1 MKFSQFIVT
10 FALKLLLD
18 EQNDYLL
25 SNNTCL
31 LAYSDF
37 IKWEFPTRPFYIRS
51 IPTEHS
57 ILKLSMK
64 ENQGQKGRE
73 KIQSLIECLLSD
85 SLIHSIHQDSLCNRN
100 VMSSAP
106 SFSADPDPHD
116 VERNKTSSSSFL
128 PSQLSLKY
136 NQLGYNGQG
145 IQIGIFDTGLSTNHP
160 SFKSYERYDW
170 TTEESIEDEIG
181 HGTFVAGI
189 IGNLSPQCPGMAS
202 QSILHIFRIFTKNQ
216 KSYTSW
222 FLDAFNYA
230 IFLKIHLINLSIGGP
245 DHNDIP
251 FRKKIDE
258 MAENGIIII
267 SAMGNTGPIWG
278 TANSPADQNS
288 VIGVGGWL
296 HENKISSFSSRGMS
310 VWEIPHG
317 IGRFKPDL
325 VAPSFNL
332 ISISSTSPYQC
343 YQLSGTS
350 VATPVVTG
358 AIAVFLSSLP
368 SRPHAA
374 PGDQPSPLTTTS
386 SLSLSLHREDLLN
399 IAAIKQILIL
409 SSTKLVNKVPAT
421 PPQDTP
427 TIFEQG
433 AGLLNLDEIMRTT
446 LKSFQP
452 HVSFWPNR
460 VSNHPKDCPYLWPF
474 CDQQLYLTSQ
484 PLLLNV
490 TILNSL
496 VATSGIYRIEY
507 LEITKEFGESSDG
520 ISFSLSP
527 TQQHTS
533 HQHHHVTL
541 HGTVLVVKVD
551 FYEILSSWC
560 GLMGI
565 SIGLNRYSPHDYE
578 GNVTGMV
585 TIYVGD
591 VRSHSFNSKIFSNM
605 KYFEWEVNQKATF
618 LIDVMVTKP
627 PERKQRLL
635 WDVFHSLSYPSPY
648 VPNDNPAT
656 DARSSS
662 LPLTL
667 PSPSPSLSSHPSPSS
682 TLFDHYGDHPYT
694 NYRSVYSNPPPPSPS
709 FSVDL
714 FLILLPALPP
724 HPPPS
729 SLGTPICISE
739 S

>member
-1 MKFSQFIVT
+1 MFGMKSLQWIVT
-10 FALKLLLD
+10 LAMKLLVP
-18 EQNDYLL
+18 EQHIYFTT
-25 SNNTCL
+25 NNTCL
-31 LAYSDF
+31 ITYSTSTALT
-37 IKWEFPTRPFYIRS
+37 WEYPQRLLDTHHS
-51 IPTEHS
+51 IPTEHF
-57 ILKLSMK
+57 ILKLSLKQDQEEEK
-64 ENQGQKGRE
+64 EDRDDAFQLLRA
-73 KIQSLIECLLSD
+73 CLLKD
-85 SLIHSIHQDSLCNRN
+85 SLIQSIHQDSLSSRK
-100 VMSSAP
+100 VMSSYP
-106 SFSADPDPHD
+106 NSY
-116 VERNKTSSSSFL
+116 EIEKNRTTSSSSFL

-160 SFKSYERYDW
+160 SFKAYERYDW
-170 TTEESIEDEIG
+170 TTEQSIDDEIG

-189 IGNLSPQCPGMAS
+189 IGSLSPQCPGMAS
-202 QSILHIFRIFTKNQ
+202 QSTLHIFRIFTKNQ

-230 IFLKIHLINLSIGGP
+230 IFLKINLINLSIGGP

-296 HENKISSFSSRGMS
+296 HDTQISSFSSRGMS
-310 VWEIPHG
+310 VWELPNG

-332 ISISSTSPYQC
+332 ISINSVTPYQC

-368 SRPHAA
+368 SRSAQHFGNP
-374 PGDQPSPLTTTS
+374 PSLF
-386 SLSLSLHREDLLN
+386 REELMN

-409 SSTKLVNKVPAT
+409 SSSKLTT
-421 PPQDTP
+421 PLINNPIDP

-433 AGLLNLDEIMRTT
+433 AGLLNLDEIMTTT
-446 LKSFQP
+446 LKTFQP

-460 VSNHPKDCPYLWPF
+460 ISNHPEDCPYLWPF
-474 CDQQLYLTSQ
+474 CDHQLYISSQ

-490 TILNSL
+490 TLLNSL

-507 LEITKEFGESSDG
+507 VEKTEEFGESSDG
-520 ISFSLSP
+520 ISLSLQLQDP
-527 TQQHTS
+527 VTS
-533 HQHHHVTL
+533 SIHQRPSHHHRVIL

-551 FYEILSSWC
+551 FDEILSPWS

-565 SIGLNRYSPHDYE
+565 SIGLNRYSPNGFH
-578 GNVTGMV
+578 GNVTGAL

-591 VRSHSFNSKIFSNM
+591 IMIHSSNSKIFSKM
-605 KYFEWEVNQKATF
+605 KYSEWKENQKSTF

-627 PERKQRLL
+627 PDRNQRLL
-635 WDVFHSLSYPSPY
+635 WDVFHSISYPSPY

-656 DARSSS
+656 DTRS
-662 LPLTL
+662 
-667 PSPSPSLSSHPSPSS
+667 
-682 TLFDHYGDHPYT
+682 
-694 NYRSVYSNPPPPSPS
+694 
-709 FSVDL
+709 
-714 FLILLPALPP
+714 I
-724 HPPPS
+724 
-729 SLGTPICISE
+729 
-739 S
+739 